1 MGKYQIIY
9 NAVRCPDGTILE
21 SRHRHD
27 YKTHRDEVTGEIIM
41 VDGGVDYLRRGINKI
56 PAKELSIDTSYPFEV
71 QRECFTWG
79 SYGKNG
85 NEAKHYIKLKD
96 MTDNHIKAIMTTQ
109 LHIRGTF
116 VETLFK
122 NEVEYRK
129 INNIEVNE

>member
-1 MGKYQIIY
+1 MHYQIIY
-9 NAVRCPDGTILE
+9 NAVKCPDGTILE
-21 SRHRHD
+21 SHHRHD
-27 YKTHRDEVTGEIIM
+27 YKCHRDIVTNETIFI
-41 VDGGVDYLRRGINKI
+41 DGGHDYLRRSINKV
-56 PAKELSIDTSYPFEV
+56 PATELSIDTSYPFEE
-71 QRECFTWG
+71 QRKYFSWG

-96 MTDNHIKAIMTTQ
+96 VTDNHIKAIMTTQ